1 MRRPSHPDACAELRP
16 PLGPR
21 SVVLMVEGPLG
32 APAVA
37 DLCAQV
43 RSVVRSGVDV
53 VTCDV
58 GQITDPDAGAVDAVA
73 RLQLT
78 ARRHG
83 GSVRLRRVSRD
94 LRRLLD
100 LAGLRHVIPSVPDPP
115 GAAR

>member
-1 MRRPSHPDACAELRP
+1 LRP

-21 SVVLMVEGPLG
+21 SVVLVIDGPLG

-37 DLCAQV
+37 GLCAQV
-43 RSVVRSGVDV
+43 RSVVRSGVEV

-58 GQITDPDAGAVDAVA
+58 GRITDPDAGAVDAVA

-83 GSVRLRRVSRD
+83 GSVRLRRASRD

-100 LAGLRHVIPSVPDPP
+100 LAGLRHVIPSVPNPP
-115 GAAR
+115 PAAR